1 MFTPVPGTNP
11 ADVEVRATE
20 RAAEQER
27 RAQEEMARNAI
38 RRETRGPSLIDRVLR
53 RLRRR

>member
-1 MFTPVPGTNP
+1 MFTPVPGSNP
-11 ADVEVRATE
+11 DDVVVRATE

-27 RAQEEMARNAI
+27 RTQEEMARNAI
-38 RRETRGPSLIDRVLR
+38 RRETRGPSLIQRVLG